1 MDRVNIN
8 LPEEFEFCTELEVR
22 MADVNAGGHLGNHC
36 LIALLNEGHLKYM
49 QFKGF
54 PELLVDGRAMINAD
68 LAVVYKSEMF
78 YGNVLA
84 IEVAA
89 ANFDKYGLDILYRVT
104 NRSTGK
110 VSAVAKMGMLFFD
123 YAERK
128 IAEVP
133 QRFRQACGQ

>member
-1 MDRVNIN
+1 MDRVNID
-8 LPEEFEFCTELEVR
+8 LPEEFEFCTEIEVR

-68 LAVVYKSEMF
+68 LSVVYKSEMF
-78 YGNVLA
+78 YGNMLA

-89 ANFDKYGLDILYRVT
+89 ANFDKYGLDILFRVT

-133 QRFRQACGQ
+133 QRFKEACGQ

>member
-1 MDRVNIN
+1 MDRVTIN
-8 LPEEFEFCTELEVR
+8 LPDEFEFSTEIEVR

-36 LIALLNEGHLKYM
+36 LVALLNEGHLKYM

-68 LAVVYKSEMF
+68 LSVIYKSEMF
-78 YGNVLA
+78 YGNVLV

-104 NRSTGK
+104 NKSTGK

-133 QRFRQACGQ
+133 ERFKKACGQ

>member
-1 MDRVNIN
+1 MDKVKIDQ
-8 LPEEFEFCTELEVR
+8 PEEFEFCTEIEVR

-36 LIALLNEGHLKYM
+36 LVALLNEGHLKYM

-54 PELLVDGRAMINAD
+54 PEIMVDGRAMINAD
-68 LAVVYKSEMF
+68 LAVIYKSEMF

-89 ANFDKYGLDILYRVT
+89 ANFDRYGLDILYRVT
-104 NRSTGK
+104 NKSTGK

-133 QRFRQACGQ
+133 QRFKQACGQ

>member
-89 ANFDKYGLDILYRVT
+89 ANFDKYGLDMLYRVT
-104 NRSTGK
+104 NKSTGK

-133 QRFRQACGQ
+133 QRFKAACGQ

>member
-104 NRSTGK
+104 NRSSGK

>member
-104 NRSTGK
+104 NKSTGK

>member
-1 MDRVNIN
+1 MDRVTIN
-8 LPEEFEFCTELEVR
+8 LPEQFEFSTEIEVR

-68 LAVVYKSEMF
+68 LAVIYKSEMF

-89 ANFDKYGLDILYRVT
+89 ANFDKYGLDILYHVT
-104 NRSTGK
+104 NKSTGK

-133 QRFRQACGQ
+133 QRFKEACGQ

>member
-104 NRSTGK
+104 NRSSGK

-133 QRFRQACGQ
+133 QRFRQACGL

>member
-1 MDRVNIN
+1 MDRLNIN

-104 NRSTGK
+104 NRSSGK

-133 QRFRQACGQ
+133 QRFRQACGL

>member
-1 MDRVNIN
+1 MDRVNID
-8 LPEEFEFCTELEVR
+8 LPEQFEFSTEVEVR

-68 LAVVYKSEMF
+68 LAVIYKSEMF

-89 ANFDKYGLDILYRVT
+89 ANFDRHGLDILYRVT
-104 NRSTGK
+104 NKSTGK

-133 QRFRQACGQ
+133 ERFKQACGQ

>member
-1 MDRVNIN
+1 MDRVSIN
-8 LPEEFEFCTELEVR
+8 LPEEFEFCAELEVR

-133 QRFRQACGQ
+133 QRFKEACGQ